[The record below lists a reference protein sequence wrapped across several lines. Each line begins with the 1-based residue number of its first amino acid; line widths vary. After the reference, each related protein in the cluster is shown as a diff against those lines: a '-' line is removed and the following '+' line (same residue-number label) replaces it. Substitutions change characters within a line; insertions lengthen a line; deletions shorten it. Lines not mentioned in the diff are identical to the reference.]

1 MSAMT
6 DLETLLKSQADAL
19 AAAVPGFKSVE
30 TSRGRFTLED
40 LKGMNAKLPALR
52 VALLTLHSAETISTG
67 EIEADF
73 GFAAFVIAKDQPGR
87 PREDI
92 AVKFVGGLA
101 QVLPGFRPG
110 AAFWPAKEVRGQ
122 NLFSSAI
129 DDAGV
134 IVWGLEFRQTVRM
147 GESAFAGWH
156 EGAPVTEVF
165 IDSTG
170 GAEVPAGD
178 AGGPLLG
185 DDIDP
190 ARTPDALGASN
201 APGDEEAAN

>member
-1 MSAMT
+1 MSALT

-40 LKGMNAKLPALR
+40 LKSMNAKLPALR

-92 AVKFVGGLA
+92 AVKFVGALA

-110 AAFWPAKEVRGQ
+110 PAFWPAKEVRGQ

-134 IVWGLEFRQTVRM
+134 IVWGLEFRQTVRL
-147 GESAFAGWH
+147 GEDAFAGWH
-156 EGAPVTEVF
+156 DGVPAAQAW
-165 IDSTG
+165 IDSNDTG
-170 GAEVPAGD
+170 ERPAG
-178 AGGPLLG
+178 AATGPLLG

-190 ARTPDALGASN
+190 VRTPDG
-201 APGDEEAAN
+201 GDM